1 MLFNY
6 FEGSNEGIIG
16 GEAEMRDSLVKCAER
31 PLVGGKRL
39 GEQDIYEIP
48 LRLPMNDCA
57 METVEYM
64 WIDICP
70 VLDSVIE
77 LCHKTA
83 EIHFPDMGCS
93 IVSTQNETLL
103 RKYISLTW
111 VAQ

>member
-31 PLVGGKRL
+31 PLEGGKGL

-48 LRLPMNDCA
+48 LRLPMNDGA
-57 METVEYM
+57 METAEYM
-64 WIDICP
+64 WIDIWR
-70 VLDSVIE
+70 VLDSIIDYVTK
-77 LCHKTA
+77 L
-83 EIHFPDMGCS
+83 
-93 IVSTQNETLL
+93 Q
-103 RKYISLTW
+103 KYISLTW